1 MKNLLILLFISIS
14 FSSNAQEYC
23 VTKIDSTK
31 MAYLITIINKNLNFE
46 GIIISSKIFHKEN
59 EIFSTK
65 IKIEEG
71 KKYFF
76 EIDEHEMLSAFNIP
90 RLKVETP
97 NAKVFIEDV
106 DICSLNVDCKVYEA
120 SNLVGLYY
128 IIRECED

>member
-1 MKNLLILLFISIS
+1 MKNLLILLFIGIS

-31 MAYLITIINKNLNFE
+31 MAYLITVTNKKLNFE
-46 GIIISSKIFHKEN
+46 GIIISSKNIHQKN
-59 EIFSTK
+59 EIFNTK
-65 IKIEEG
+65 FKIEEG

-76 EIDEHEMLSAFNIP
+76 EIDEHAMLSAFNIP

-106 DICSLNVDCKVYEA
+106 DICSLNIDCKVYEA
-120 SNLVGLYY
+120 SNLLGLYY
-128 IIRECED
+128 IFRKCE